1 MGKVEK
7 EERKKKERRKK
18 KRLLEAMLHSLK
30 NPSKYEENGEEE
42 EIVGGCKFIC
52 VKYFFFLLEITPV
65 LVAIEVAKQLLVE
78 RKNSKFLDISLETSQ
93 NQSIICYDFVFVT
106 K

>member
-1 MGKVEK
+1 
-7 EERKKKERRKK
+7 
-18 KRLLEAMLHSLK
+18 
-30 NPSKYEENGEEE
+30 
-42 EIVGGCKFIC
+42 
-52 VKYFFFLLEITPV
+52 LEITPV